1 MCRHCVGVCTHPT
14 AQVHSSMLL
23 GRCCHGQAL
32 EVNTEAQS
40 EELLS
45 PSHIT
50 RWASYPSLWGS
61 RAHTLAQEGRKRPA
75 GGGWVEI
82 GRAALGQGARLQDG
96 SCRQGYPL
104 SHCLPS
110 PLGALSSGLEWP
122 LPGSGFII
130 PCQALG
136 SLWEPSRAVQARP
149 LGKKHTPGSLR
160 PRFKSCLCHSPAV
173 TSAKVIPL
181 CVPFGFSFE
190 PQAQRGK
197 LSKPAPQF
205 TSFVIIVHTRFLS
218 GFIYSL

>member
-23 GRCCHGQAL
+23 GRCCYGQAL

-82 GRAALGQGARLQDG
+82 GRAALGQGARLPSVPLPPLPTWSPELRAG
-96 SCRQGYPL
+96 MAFARQWFHH
-104 SHCLPS
+104 SLPGPGE
-110 PLGALSSGLEWP
+110 PLGAQQSCPGQTTGEEAHSRVTETQVQILP
-122 LPGSGFII
+122 LPLTRCDLSQGN
-130 PCQALG
+130 P
-136 SLWEPSRAVQARP
+136 
-149 LGKKHTPGSLR
+149 
-160 PRFKSCLCHSPAV
+160 
-173 TSAKVIPL
+173 PL
-181 CVPFGFSFE
+181 CPF
-190 PQAQRGK
+190 
-197 LSKPAPQF
+197 
-205 TSFVIIVHTRFLS
+205 RFFL
-218 GFIYSL
+218 